1 MPVYDHEH
9 TWLSANEEHLF
20 CTVLSTIE
28 NTRLSTA
35 MSTMENDEKKMQV
48 DWVAPISL
56 QRKA

>member
-1 MPVYDHEH
+1 MRPVEN
-9 TWLSANEEHLF
+9 TCLSANEEHLF
-20 CTVLSTIE
+20 STLLSTVE